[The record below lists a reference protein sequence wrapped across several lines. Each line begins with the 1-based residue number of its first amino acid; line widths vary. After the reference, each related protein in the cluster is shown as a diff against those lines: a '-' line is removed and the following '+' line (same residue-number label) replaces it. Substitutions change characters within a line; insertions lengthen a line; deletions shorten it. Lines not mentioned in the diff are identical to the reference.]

1 MNLEYQQQIVSTVN
15 VCVKLFT
22 SLYNE
27 QDDAYERHL
36 NRAAH
41 IPGFFES
48 LERTGQMA
56 KFKKNAVRSEGTNL
70 VVEDNADDARAYE
83 QKIRDLF
90 TRKLSTDPVTHE
102 ERKKKIFNRYA
113 AERHEVMQTIA
124 DFAQAIDSNIAL
136 YNAGYKLRGL
146 VTS

>member
-1 MNLEYQQQIVSTVN
+1 MNSDHQQRIASTVN

-56 KFKKNAVRSEGTNL
+56 KFKKNAE
-70 VVEDNADDARAYE
+70 EACAYE

-90 TRKLSTDPVTHE
+90 TRQLSTDPVTHE

-113 AERHEVMQTIA
+113 AEQREVMQNIA

-136 YNAGYKLRGL
+136 YNASHKLRGL
-146 VTS
+146 AT

>member
-1 MNLEYQQQIVSTVN
+1 MNLEYQQRIASTVN

-56 KFKKNAVRSEGTNL
+56 KFKKDPVRSEGTNL
-70 VVEDNADDARAYE
+70 VVEDNADARVYE

-90 TRKLSTDPVTHE
+90 TRQLSTDPVTHE

-113 AERHEVMQTIA
+113 AERREVMQTIA

-146 VTS
+146 AT